1 MATRTISTRVAVEG
15 ESQYRA
21 AITGINA
28 ELRNMQSALKM
39 TESQYKNNATS
50 TEALTAKG
58 KALNDLLVSQ
68 KSKVSALEAGL
79 KNAQEAERQYAQRKA
94 ELSKKIEDNVKAL
107 DELKKKSGDTSAE
120 EKKLTEENERLNAE
134 LKKNEDYLTAAKKAV
149 NNWQTDLN
157 KARTAVNETEDA
169 IRQNSAALDNNKSKV
184 QGNTDAINGLAQA
197 LAASGL
203 KQSIREI
210 VEALTECVDASVE
223 FESAMAGV
231 AKTTDLTDKELSTM
245 GGQIKELSTD
255 IPITAKELA
264 GIVETAGQLGIEK
277 ESLVSFATVMA
288 DLGVATNLTSEEAAT
303 MLARFANVTGMA
315 PELYEN
321 LGSVIVDLGNSF
333 ATTESE
339 IVNMGQRL
347 AAAGKLAGLTEP
359 EIMALATAMSSVGIE
374 AEAGGTAM
382 TQTLTA
388 IEKAVAE
395 GGDSLAQFADVS
407 GMSAEQFAA
416 AWQNDPITAI
426 QAFIEGLGKLD
437 EKGESA
443 TLVLD
448 EMGLSGI
455 RQSNMLK
462 SLATASGLL
471 SNAVDTANTAWAE
484 NTALMK
490 EASTRY
496 ATTESK
502 ITMFE
507 NSVNN
512 LKIAIGDQ
520 LTPAIAD
527 LATKGTDIVKWATD
541 FVQANDW
548 LVPTITALTA
558 GLTSFTTV
566 LASYMAIT
574 KVVIPIIKAFNAV
587 LMGNPALAVATAVIT
602 LVSAIAALAAATP
615 SATKE
620 ADALNDTLDD
630 CNKAFE
636 DARKNFTET
645 SEEIEATSIVIA
657 KHIDRLDELNSKT
670 ALTKEEQAEYN
681 SIVSRLR
688 ELLPDVNIQ
697 MDETTGRLQ
706 TTTEELR
713 LGAQAWK
720 EYAQEQAFATIISE
734 QEAALTELQVALA
747 KARIELTKYNESATQ
762 GTLDFV
768 AAANEQKAAQQA
780 LSEALIES
788 KGKETEAVIAA
799 RDAEADASMKVS
811 ELWANLSEEEA
822 KAAEAMLA
830 LQDSIAET
838 SAKVDEQANIL
849 TETQTMVDSYK
860 ESLTGAA
867 ETSQQMAE
875 SISDANETLSTLGD
889 GAGESIAQVP
899 EATATA
905 MAETKAQVD
914 SAKPEIT
921 ATVTDMGLQA
931 ATGYQEQLSNM
942 VDTTTQVLSDVNQT
956 VSGYASSAY
965 NAGYGI
971 GAAISQGAAVGV
983 RAYAAQ
989 VAAEAAAM
997 VRNAIAAAKQAAQ
1010 SNSPSKKTIA
1020 LGNDLGK
1027 GLIIG
1032 IREMEDAVAEEM
1044 RDTMKKIVDVQIEVP
1059 EIPDNTT
1066 AILKAIGSVPSTDDR
1081 LLAEIDKLANA
1092 KNRQINMNLTQN
1104 IYADDTSYAGQQ
1116 REAKRNLRQI
1126 ARELNR

>member
-1 MATRTISTRVAVEG
+1 
-15 ESQYRA
+15 
-21 AITGINA
+21 
-28 ELRNMQSALKM
+28 
-39 TESQYKNNATS
+39 
-50 TEALTAKG
+50 
-58 KALNDLLVSQ
+58 
-68 KSKVSALEAGL
+68 
-79 KNAQEAERQYAQRKA
+79 
-94 ELSKKIEDNVKAL
+94 
-107 DELKKKSGDTSAE
+107 
-120 EKKLTEENERLNAE
+120 
-134 LKKNEDYLTAAKKAV
+134 
-149 NNWQTDLN
+149 
-157 KARTAVNETEDA
+157 
-169 IRQNSAALDNNKSKV
+169 
-184 QGNTDAINGLAQA
+184 
-197 LAASGL
+197 
-203 KQSIREI
+203 
-210 VEALTECVDASVE
+210 
-223 FESAMAGV
+223 
-231 AKTTDLTDKELSTM
+231 
-245 GGQIKELSTD
+245 
-255 IPITAKELA
+255 
-264 GIVETAGQLGIEK
+264 
-277 ESLVSFATVMA
+277 
-288 DLGVATNLTSEEAAT
+288 
-303 MLARFANVTGMA
+303 
-315 PELYEN
+315 
-321 LGSVIVDLGNSF
+321 
-333 ATTESE
+333 
-339 IVNMGQRL
+339 
-347 AAAGKLAGLTEP
+347 
-359 EIMALATAMSSVGIE
+359 
-374 AEAGGTAM
+374 
-382 TQTLTA
+382 
-388 IEKAVAE
+388 
-395 GGDSLAQFADVS
+395 
-407 GMSAEQFAA
+407 
-416 AWQNDPITAI
+416 
-426 QAFIEGLGKLD
+426 
-437 EKGESA
+437 
-443 TLVLD
+443 
-448 EMGLSGI
+448 
-455 RQSNMLK
+455 MLK

-636 DARKNFTET
+636 DAQKKFENTT
-645 SEEIEATSIVIA
+645 TEIEATSRVID
-657 KHIDRLDELNSKT
+657 KHIDRLEELNEKT
-670 ALTKEEQAEYN
+670 ILTKEEQAEYN
-681 SIVSRLR
+681 AIVSRLR

-706 TTTEELR
+706 TTIEELR

-720 EYAQEQAFATIISE
+720 EYAQEQAFATILSE
-734 QEAALTELQVALA
+734 QQAALVETQVNLE
-747 KARIELTKYNESATQ
+747 KARIQLEKYHETATQ
-762 GTLDFV
+762 GTYDYI
-768 AAANEQKAAQQA
+768 AALEAEKAAR
-780 LSEALIES
+780 EAYAEAAVES
-788 KGKETEAVIAA
+788 HGKETEALTAA
-799 RDAEADASMKVS
+799 REK
-811 ELWANLSEEEA
+811 SEEASQKVFEIMNQLTDSEVQA
-822 KAAEAMLA
+822 GEAMFA
-830 LQDSIAET
+830 LQESIDEA
-838 SAKVDEQANIL
+838 SASVDEQAAQL
-849 TETQTMVDSYK
+849 AETQAMVDSYK
-860 ESLTGAA
+860 ESLNGAA

-875 SISDANETLSTLGD
+875 SISDANEMLNTLGD